1 MNTLVKKID
10 LSVFIYSIIGTLVFS
25 YLFVSQISHRHL
37 YVFLIGI
44 GLGVSL
50 YHASFGFTGG
60 WRNFIERRES
70 SSLRAQIIMLGL
82 AVILF
87 SFFINSNSWIY
98 QGKMIGAV
106 APVSLSVVIGS
117 FIFGLAMQ

>member
-1 MNTLVKKID
+1 MSAITKKID
-10 LSVFIYSIIGTLVFS
+10 LTVLGYAVLATLLFS
-25 YLFVSQISHRHL
+25 FLFFTQVGNRHL

-60 WRNFIERRES
+60 WRNFIEHRTS

-87 SFFINSNSWIY
+87 SFFYW
-98 QGKMIGAV
+98 
-106 APVSLSVVIGS
+106 L
-117 FIFGLAMQ
+117 

>member
-10 LSVFIYSIIGTLVFS
+10 LSVLIYSIIGTLIFS
-25 YLFVSQISHRHL
+25 YLFVLQISNRHF

-44 GLGVSL
+44 GLGISL

-70 SSLRAQIIMLGL
+70 SSLRAQIIMLG
-82 AVILF
+82 
-87 SFFINSNSWIY
+87 
-98 QGKMIGAV
+98 
-106 APVSLSVVIGS
+106 
-117 FIFGLAMQ
+117 